1 MAHQAVHDTVVQILR
16 ELPPGKLL
24 DVPAGEGALAT
35 RLVDAGFDVSC
46 CDLYPQIFRLANVE
60 IKHGDLNGALPYD
73 DASFDYVT
81 CIEGL
86 EHIENPQQAIREFA
100 RILKSGGHLITSVPN
115 ILNIEER
122 FKWLIHGHTSHFK
135 PVTRELVTDM
145 RRQLG
150 NKEEMGLHINAIGY
164 SELRYLLESQG
175 FDIVKLHRDK
185 PKSMLWLYWPIV
197 AVIRLIASL
206 TPEKQQQQRWTKE
219 LASDEILLGGNT
231 LIAHAIKAG

>member
-1 MAHQAVHDTVVQILR
+1 
-16 ELPPGKLL
+16 
-24 DVPAGEGALAT
+24 
-35 RLVDAGFDVSC
+35 
-46 CDLYPQIFRLANVE
+46 
-60 IKHGDLNGALPYD
+60 
-73 DASFDYVT
+73 
-81 CIEGL
+81 
-86 EHIENPQQAIREFA
+86 
-100 RILKSGGHLITSVPN
+100 
-115 ILNIEER
+115 
-122 FKWLIHGHTSHFK
+122 
-135 PVTRELVTDM
+135 M